1 MNNFSDNTIPALLVN
16 LCNIFLISGKFKEA
30 GILCQKL
37 NSQLEFGEIKYNSE
51 SSVQNNKAIR
61 GYNEIRSAIL
71 VINAKYELSIDKKK
85 EAYIKFLS
93 SVKENPKNIEA
104 QFGLGRMYLLTN
116 NFSEA
121 ENCFMECK
129 KILDENKWVSF
140 KILKYYGYVISVN
153 KYKPKDIEKAIELF
167 KQAIDIKKD
176 DIDCYIKLGELL
188 NLREP
193 DKSLKY
199 YMKAVELIKLKRK
212 AEKKE
217 LKEENENKKKNM
229 DEPSIYS
236 DDILPELLNNIGCT
250 LLLKEEYKDV
260 EKYLNE
266 AKNILKEELKK
277 INNKYKTKE
286 SEENMEKADK
296 KKLLR
301 FNALKISVD
310 FNLALYYDSQ
320 AQFDHSHFLYKK
332 IIAENPY
339 YIEAYVKLSELYK
352 LRGNKKKAE
361 SYIKLAIEKHYK
373 IIQDDRKTQKKE
385 EEKSNEVEKKES
397 NDKMEIEKEKEKEKE
412 KEEIKNVEK
421 EKEGENEQKNEEKK
435 EPKKMH
441 RLITVLGKP
450 VNPMLQQAFYLYED
464 NKEYEAIAVL
474 NKILMEYY
482 PHDPYTLTF
491 LANIY
496 YSMAI
501 DVRTKAMDKEK
512 MKKAIE
518 LYFRALENDKYNA
531 LAAIGLSNCL
541 CEFNYVDKAIDIYRS
556 IMEKF
561 PNDHNALVNSSF
573 IYMDDKKYE
582 KAFILLHKVLNTIF
596 HGNNS
601 KIENILTKCCI
612 EMKEFKTANQHIKNL
627 IMKYPDNL
635 VYQYNYGFLLY
646 SQFEDLINKSSRKY
660 VDTQK
665 AIKLVSRALKI
676 FEDYMNLSMIYPS

>member
-1 MNNFSDNTIPALLVN
+1 
-16 LCNIFLISGKFKEA
+16 
-30 GILCQKL
+30 
-37 NSQLEFGEIKYNSE
+37 
-51 SSVQNNKAIR
+51 
-61 GYNEIRSAIL
+61 
-71 VINAKYELSIDKKK
+71 
-85 EAYIKFLS
+85 
-93 SVKENPKNIEA
+93 
-104 QFGLGRMYLLTN
+104 
-116 NFSEA
+116 
-121 ENCFMECK
+121 
-129 KILDENKWVSF
+129 
-140 KILKYYGYVISVN
+140 
-153 KYKPKDIEKAIELF
+153 
-167 KQAIDIKKD
+167 
-176 DIDCYIKLGELL
+176 
-188 NLREP
+188 
-193 DKSLKY
+193 
-199 YMKAVELIKLKRK
+199 
-212 AEKKE
+212 
-217 LKEENENKKKNM
+217 
-229 DEPSIYS
+229 
-236 DDILPELLNNIGCT
+236 
-250 LLLKEEYKDV
+250 
-260 EKYLNE
+260 
-266 AKNILKEELKK
+266 
-277 INNKYKTKE
+277 
-286 SEENMEKADK
+286 
-296 KKLLR
+296 
-301 FNALKISVD
+301 
-310 FNLALYYDSQ
+310 
-320 AQFDHSHFLYKK
+320 
-332 IIAENPY
+332 
-339 YIEAYVKLSELYK
+339 
-352 LRGNKKKAE
+352 
-361 SYIKLAIEKHYK
+361 
-373 IIQDDRKTQKKE
+373 
-385 EEKSNEVEKKES
+385 
-397 NDKMEIEKEKEKEKE
+397 MEIEKEKEN
-412 KEEIKNVEK
+412 EEIKNVEK

-435 EPKKMH
+435 EQKKMH

-450 VNPMLQQAFYLYED
+450 VNPMLHQAFYLYED

-676 FEDYMNLSMIYPS
+676 FEDLNKTKKEDRYIKIIQKNEFYYKCEEMLNICKVNLTKANEISVRDLENEENMKKKNEEDFNEYKKKIEELKEQKEKDEKMKIKEMDEQDERIKEENMELMNRINQKNLEIQMEKMREKEKKGKKRGKKKR